1 MNAKLWFVLLLLTI
15 SLQMRRGGSGRME
28 ENGGRF
34 GFRGGRDDESR
45 DSGWGDESN
54 RRANG
59 RNNGIGGRGEG
70 GGWGED
76 RRGGQEDIRRMTG
89 DRDRLDRGGGG
100 RDRDRDR
107 NGRRPQR
114 EPEWMNECIS
124 KSDVIELRGFDN
136 PAKANNNNKENKE
149 QTNGGGGVGK
159 PVNLGNLLPGLNSH
173 NQPGLNR
180 DQLEKQP
187 HPGLPTGGEL
197 LLVFS
202 LQPISCDIWNS
213 SSAGLKLKF
222 S

>member
-1 MNAKLWFVLLLLTI
+1 MVHSSTI
-15 SLQMRRGGSGRME
+15 SLQMRRGVTSGRME
-28 ENGGRF
+28 ENGGGRF
-34 GFRGGRDDESR
+34 GFRGGRDEESR
-45 DSGWGDESN
+45 DSGWGDEGN

-76 RRGGQEDIRRMTG
+76 RRGGGQEDNRRMTG

-149 QTNGGGGVGK
+149 QTNGGGVGK

-173 NQPGLNR
+173 NQAGLNN
-180 DQLEKQP
+180 QYEGKSKP
-187 HPGLPTGGEL
+187 HPGLPTGGEF
-197 LLVFS
+197 LVFIA
-202 LQPISCDIWNS
+202 LPI
-213 SSAGLKLKF
+213 
-222 S
+222 

>member
-1 MNAKLWFVLLLLTI
+1 
-15 SLQMRRGGSGRME
+15 ME
-28 ENGGRF
+28 ENGGGRF
-34 GFRGGRDDESR
+34 GFRGGRDEESR
-45 DSGWGDESN
+45 DSGWGDEGN

-76 RRGGQEDIRRMTG
+76 RRGGGGGQDDNRRMTG

-149 QTNGGGGVGK
+149 QTNGGGVGK

-180 DQLEKQP
+180 QHEGTSKP
-187 HPGLPTGGEL
+187 HPGLPSGGEF
-197 LLVFS
+197 LVCPPFHVTF
-202 LQPISCDIWNS
+202 
-213 SSAGLKLKF
+213 GT
-222 S
+222 